1 MNLEGDENQNKILKE
16 LADQALGLFTLMG
29 GAESVRLVAEKKGPA
44 VRLFQIFKDKTQKFI
59 NDSFE

>member
-1 MNLEGDENQNKILKE
+1 